1 VSAARIAIGQERNG
15 VMAPRPHVSP
25 ALEVHC
31 KNSPTRLFGLNRDLV
46 RIGRDSGSDLV
57 IDDQRV
63 SRSHAQIVRHS
74 DGFYVE
80 DLKSHNLTYLDDLPL
95 SPNAPVPLRDGGR
108 ITICDHQLIFRR
120 AAIVIRGESSA
131 EAAVLKTLDEPGTW
145 SGDTRLDRP
154 EDVLRAV
161 LEIHRA
167 LGGEGELNEALNRTL
182 KSLFDIFRQAEC
194 GFILTEE
201 ADGQLNPRAIRRRDG
216 ETSPPGLSRT
226 VLEHVMDAGQAL
238 LIADAQAEPVF
249 RGTESLAGSGIR
261 TALCVPLPGR
271 AGRPIGILQ
280 LDSRSR
286 RTRFGP
292 SDLDLLAAA
301 AIPIGMAI
309 ENYRLFKARAEAS
322 AARQIQIAL
331 LPRHRPQIAGYSLW
345 EHYEPALE
353 VGGDYYDYIP
363 IASPGKCPDGSAA
376 PQRWAIAVGDVA
388 GKGMPAALMMA
399 RLGAEVRHQARAE
412 ADPQRIVEQLNHHF
426 LDADLRDLFIT
437 LLLVVVDPATHC
449 LTVVRAGHPG
459 PLLRRAD
466 GSVEAI
472 GESGRGMPL
481 AVLRDQEYNATTVV
495 LDPGDMVVLYTDGIN
510 EALNRQANL
519 FGVASVAA
527 ALESAAPGAEAAGA
541 AILDAVRAHVGTRTR
556 SDDMTLI
563 CFGRD
568 SSG

>member
-1 VSAARIAIGQERNG
+1 
-15 VMAPRPHVSP
+15 MTHRPHVSP
-25 ALEVHC
+25 ALEVHS
-31 KNSPTRLFGLNRDLV
+31 KNSPTRLFGLDRDVV
-46 RIGRDSGSDLV
+46 RIGRDSSSDLV

-63 SRSHAQIVRHS
+63 SRSHAQIVRQA

-80 DLKSHNLTYLDDLPL
+80 DLASHNLTYLDDLPL
-95 SPNAPVPLRDGGR
+95 APNSPAALRDGSR
-108 ITICDHQLIFRR
+108 IAICDHQFIFRR
-120 AAIVIRGESSA
+120 AAIVIRGEASA

-154 EDVLRAV
+154 EEVLRAV

-182 KSLFDIFRQAEC
+182 KALFDIFRQAEC

-216 ETSPPGLSRT
+216 ETTPPG
-226 VLEHVMDAGQAL
+226 
-238 LIADAQAEPVF
+238 AEPDGAGARDGRRQGPADRRRPGRTRVPGD
-249 RGTESLAGSGIR
+249 RQSRRTRESGRPCACRCRAGS
-261 TALCVPLPGR
+261 
-271 AGRPIGILQ
+271 GRPIGILQ

-322 AARQIQIAL
+322 AARQIQLAL
-331 LPRHRPQIAGYSLW
+331 LPRHRPEIAGYSLW

-363 IASPGKCPDGSAA
+363 MASSGEGPGGAASAG
-376 PQRWAIAVGDVA
+376 RWAIAVGDVA

-399 RLGAEVRHQARAE
+399 HLGAEVRHQARAE
-412 ADPQRIVEQLNHHF
+412 TDPQRIVEGLNEHF
-426 LDADLRDLFIT
+426 LDAELRDLFIT
-437 LLLVVVDPATHC
+437 LLLVVIDPATHR

-459 PLLRRAD
+459 PLLRRAG
-466 GSVEAI
+466 GSVEVI
-472 GESGRGMPL
+472 GESDRGMPL
-481 AVLRDQEYNATTVV
+481 AITGNQQYQAATVK
-495 LDPGDMVVLYTDGIN
+495 LEPGDMVVLYTDGIN
-510 EALNRQANL
+510 EAQDRHIIMP
-519 FGVASVAA
+519 
-527 ALESAAPGAEAAGA
+527 ET
-541 AILDAVRAHVGTRTR
+541 VRDR
-556 SDDMTLI
+556 
-563 CFGRD
+563 
-568 SSG
+568 

>member
-1 VSAARIAIGQERNG
+1 
-15 VMAPRPHVSP
+15 MAHRPHVSP
-25 ALEVHC
+25 ALEVHG
-31 KNSPTRLFGLNRDLV
+31 KNSPTRLFGLDRDVV
-46 RIGRDSGSDLV
+46 RIGRDSGSELV

-63 SRSHAQIVRHS
+63 SRSHAQIVRQA

-80 DLKSHNLTYLDDLPL
+80 DLESHNLTYLDDLPL
-95 SPNAPVPLRDGGR
+95 PPNTAVPLRDGSR
-108 ITICDHQLIFRR
+108 ISICDHQFIFRR

-154 EDVLRAV
+154 EEVLRAV

-167 LGGEGELNEALNRTL
+167 LGGEGELNEGLNRTL
-182 KSLFDIFRQAEC
+182 KALFDIFRQAEC

-216 ETSPPGLSRT
+216 ETTPPGLSRT
-226 VLEHVMDAGQAL
+226 VLEHVMDAGKAL
-238 LIADAQAEPVF
+238 LIADVQTEPAF
-249 RGTESLAGSGIR
+249 RATESLAGSGIR

-322 AARQIQIAL
+322 AARQIQLAL
-331 LPRHRPQIAGYSLW
+331 LPRHRPEIAGYSFW
-345 EHYEPALE
+345 EHYEPALD

-363 IASPGKCPDGSAA
+363 IAHSGAGPDGAGS
-376 PQRWAIAVGDVA
+376 PHCWAIAVGDVA

-399 RLGAEVRHQARAE
+399 HLGAEVRHQAHAE
-412 ADPQRIVEQLNHHF
+412 TDPRRIVEGLNRHF
-426 LDADLRDLFIT
+426 LEAELRDLFIT
-437 LLLVVVDPATHC
+437 FLLAVIDPATHR

-459 PLLRRAD
+459 PLLRRTG
-466 GSVEAI
+466 GSVEVI
-472 GESGRGMPL
+472 GESEHGMPL
-481 AVLRDQEYNATTVV
+481 AVTGNQVYKSATVE
-495 LDPGDMVVLYTDGIN
+495 LEPGDMVVLYTDGIN
-510 EALNRQANL
+510 EALDRNANL
-519 FGVASVAA
+519 FGIASVVA
-527 ALESAAPGAEAAGA
+527 ALESAPPGAAAAGA
-541 AILDAVRAHVGTRTR
+541 AILDAVRAHVGNRTR
-556 SDDMTLI
+556 SDDITLI

-568 SSG
+568 S

>member
-1 VSAARIAIGQERNG
+1 
-15 VMAPRPHVSP
+15 MAPRPHVSP
-25 ALEVHC
+25 ALEVHA
-31 KNSPTRLFGLNRDLV
+31 KNSPTRLFGLDRDVV
-46 RIGRDSGSDLV
+46 RIGRDANADLV
-57 IDDQRV
+57 LDDQRV
-63 SRSHAQIVRHS
+63 SRSHALIVRQS

-80 DLKSHNLTYLDDLPL
+80 DLGSHNLTYLDDLPL
-95 SPNAPVPLRDGGR
+95 APRTPALLRDGSR
-108 ITICDHQLIFRR
+108 IGICDHQFIFRR

-145 SGDTRLDRP
+145 SSDTRVDRP

-167 LGGEGELNEALNRTL
+167 LGGDGELNEALNRTL
-182 KSLFDIFRQAEC
+182 KALFDIFRQAEC

-226 VLEHVMDAGQAL
+226 VLEHVMEAGKAL
-238 LIADAQAEPVF
+238 LIADVQAEPAF
-249 RGTESLAGSGIR
+249 RSTDSLAGSGIR

-322 AARQIQIAL
+322 AARQIQLAL
-331 LPRHRPQIAGYSLW
+331 LPRHRPEIAGYSLW

-363 IASPGKCPDGSAA
+363 IGRSGADAGGSGSS
-376 PQRWAIAVGDVA
+376 QRWAIAVGDVA

-399 RLGAEVRHQARAE
+399 HLGAEVRHQARAE
-412 ADPQRIVEQLNHHF
+412 TDPQRIAEGLNHHF
-426 LDADLRDLFIT
+426 LDAELRDLFIT
-437 LLLVVVDPATHC
+437 LLLAVIDPATHR

-459 PLLRRAD
+459 PLLRRAG
-466 GSVEAI
+466 GSVEVI
-472 GESGRGMPL
+472 GESEHGMPL
-481 AVLRDQEYNATTVV
+481 AVTGNQEYKAATVE
-495 LDPGDMVVLYTDGIN
+495 LEPGDMVVFYTDGIN
-510 EALNRQANL
+510 EALDRNANL
-519 FGVASVAA
+519 FGITSLVAT
-527 ALESAAPGAEAAGA
+527 LESAAPGAAAAGE
-541 AILDAVRAHVGTRTR
+541 AILIAVRAHVGNRTR
-556 SDDMTLI
+556 SDDITLI

-568 SSG
+568 G